1 MSATIKDVARLSNV
15 SIATVSKYLNGGNVK
30 EENRI
35 NIENAIDKLDYRV
48 NNFAR
53 SLKINRAMTIGIVVD
68 SITNTF
74 YTGII
79 SVIEEFL
86 NEKGYASIV
95 CETKENDDIR
105 RKRMDFLL
113 RKGVDGFI
121 IFTTNISADFLDYYI
136 KKGAA
141 IVVVDSIADGVD
153 CDFVTSDNISGAY
166 QATEHFIL
174 KGHKKIAIIT
184 GEEENFSAGER
195 LKGYKNAMKDH
206 KIPIFDRYIYKN
218 SYDLEGG
225 YNSFKKIISDKKNMP
240 TAVLISNYFMAVGAI
255 IAINENNISIP
266 DDISIICF
274 DDLELSKVF
283 KPKLTSVSQSSKG
296 IGMNAAKMLLDRIDS
311 NNKIGTRTV
320 RVPVKITVNDS
331 IKAL

>member
-105 RKRMDFLL
+105 RK
-113 RKGVDGFI
+113 
-121 IFTTNISADFLDYYI
+121 
-136 KKGAA
+136 
-141 IVVVDSIADGVD
+141 
-153 CDFVTSDNISGAY
+153 
-166 QATEHFIL
+166 
-174 KGHKKIAIIT
+174 
-184 GEEENFSAGER
+184 
-195 LKGYKNAMKDH
+195 
-206 KIPIFDRYIYKN
+206 
-218 SYDLEGG
+218 
-225 YNSFKKIISDKKNMP
+225 
-240 TAVLISNYFMAVGAI
+240 
-255 IAINENNISIP
+255 
-266 DDISIICF
+266 
-274 DDLELSKVF
+274 
-283 KPKLTSVSQSSKG
+283 
-296 IGMNAAKMLLDRIDS
+296 
-311 NNKIGTRTV
+311 
-320 RVPVKITVNDS
+320 
-331 IKAL
+331 